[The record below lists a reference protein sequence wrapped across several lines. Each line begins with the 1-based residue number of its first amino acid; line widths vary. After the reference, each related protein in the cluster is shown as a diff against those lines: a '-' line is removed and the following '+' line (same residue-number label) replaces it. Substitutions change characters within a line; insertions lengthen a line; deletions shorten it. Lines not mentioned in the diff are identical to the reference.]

1 MMKYLNEYRR
11 LSLFAFGIPPVY
23 LRPIFLAV
31 HPYFIFS
38 KPLRKDILYIDY
50 QEIEVG
56 QLLLLSYFDLAIP
69 IRILVH
75 FERPKAP
82 VVLRTTYTKK
92 PKKDSPPTEVPRFP
106 KSLNSGRGNERE

>member
-38 KPLRKDILYIDY
+38 KPLRKDIQY
-50 QEIEVG
+50 QPK
-56 QLLLLSYFDLAIP
+56 FDLFYYNP
-69 IRILVH
+69 L
-75 FERPKAP
+75 
-82 VVLRTTYTKK
+82 
-92 PKKDSPPTEVPRFP
+92 
-106 KSLNSGRGNERE
+106 